1 MLTKKPCSR
10 SDAPDIAAK
19 AQPGQFVI
27 VVPHERG
34 ERVPLTICGYDAK
47 KGTVS
52 FAFHEVGKTTKELGC
67 LNEGD
72 CLLNLTGPLGN
83 PSEIKKF
90 GKVLCVG
97 GSIMIAPML
106 LQVKAMKEAGNHVT
120 TVLGCRSKDFLFMEK
135 EAKALS
141 DKVYVASDDGTIG
154 YKGLDFLKDLLKT
167 EKFDRCVVMGPVVMM
182 KDVSE
187 ITKPY
192 GIPTV
197 VTLTPIMIDGM
208 GMCGVCRVT
217 VAGKMQFGCVD
228 GPEFDGHQTDFE
240 ELIQR
245 QRLMLPEERVSS
257 MLWEIGRLQVW
268 QKQSLNRNLRK
279 KPWRCRSRSRK
290 FALKTLTK
298 LP

>member
-1 MLTKKPCSR
+1 MRNSESGGESKTYKIISKKQLAHKETLFEVC
-10 SDAPDIAAK
+10 APDIAAK

-67 LNEGD
+67 LDEGD

-120 TVLGCRSKDFLFMEK
+120 TVLGCRSKEFLFMEK
-135 EAKALS
+135 EAKTLS

-167 EKFDRCVVMGPVVMM
+167 EKFDRCVAMGPVVMM

-192 GIPTV
+192 CVPTV

-257 MLWEIGRLQVW
+257 MLWEMGGCKCGRS
-268 QKQSLNRNLRK
+268 K
-279 KPWRCRSRSRK
+279 
-290 FALKTLTK
+290 A
-298 LP
+298 